1 MLFVPTAQ
9 IMAANAQQRHYAGV
23 RYDGPVVDGPV
34 ESDRPRWRTFTAAL
48 FPRSESRGRRLAA
61 VRPA

>member
-23 RYDGPVVDGPV
+23 RYDTAAVTVPV
-34 ESDRPRWRTFTAAL
+34 EKTHRHRWSFASLAPRGQ
-48 FPRSESRGRRLAA
+48 SRGRRLVA

>member
-9 IMAANAQQRHYAGV
+9 IMAANAQQRHLSGA

-34 ESDRPRWRTFTAAL
+34 ESDRQRWRTFTAAL